1 MGLRQEVASTY
12 ESFIGSNNVRSIV
25 LPNLAA
31 SITLTATAGVWTYGL
46 GATIAAA
53 TVLTADAWLYRIDWE
68 NLSAPAAAY
77 QIQIGYGVALSETWI
92 AAAPVIGAHYDLPY
106 IRIPAG
112 TRIAGR
118 CASSTGAADTIAVKI
133 GLIQGF
139 KVV

>member
-12 ESFIGSNNVRSIV
+12 ESQVGSDNVRYIV
-25 LPNLAA
+25 LPSLAA

-46 GATIAAA
+46 GATISAG
-53 TVLTADAWLYRIDWE
+53 LTADAWLWHIDWE

-77 QIQIGYGVALSETWI
+77 QVQIGYGVALSETWI
-92 AAAPVIGAHYDLPY
+92 AAAPVIGAHYDLPHA

-118 CASSTGAADTIAVKI
+118 CASSSGAADTIAVKI